1 MSDENY
7 TVKEIDKWAES
18 GCTVMLAGIIGG
30 SEAETKKTLEFLDR
44 AHELGIELILDCGGG
59 YHGCTAEAAAKREEQ
74 VRKNYERFK
83 GHPALRGFH
92 VGDEPGTPKSLDNAI
107 RAMGIHKRVAPE
119 LNPYLNMSG
128 DTPWWDFS
136 SPEWLKNY
144 LIKMKNETGCK
155 EICFDNYGQAD
166 GDGGVTGYLRTI
178 QAFVEA
184 AEAAGMECWETP
196 ICSAHGSYKQFT
208 EYQYMWQITTSA
220 ALGIRGITWFRFYD
234 RIIAPNYHGSPI
246 DEYGNTTLTFDRLG
260 RCQKRFND
268 QFGELLVTLKRKESW
283 MLGFQRMCF
292 PMFGENSHPL
302 IKDVRSFERM
312 VISTFEDKDGT
323 EYLCLVNAEMK
334 DPTTVHVTYDDEKC
348 SLTGLILNGKVTEP
362 YESGEYIS
370 LYPGQMA
377 MYRID
382 RK

>member
-1 MSDENY
+1 M
-7 TVKEIDKWAES
+7 
-18 GCTVMLAGIIGG
+18 
-30 SEAETKKTLEFLDR
+30 
-44 AHELGIELILDCGGG
+44 
-59 YHGCTAEAAAKREEQ
+59 
-74 VRKNYERFK
+74 
-83 GHPALRGFH
+83 
-92 VGDEPGTPKSLDNAI
+92 
-107 RAMGIHKRVAPE
+107 
-119 LNPYLNMSG
+119 
-128 DTPWWDFS
+128 
-136 SPEWLKNY
+136 
-144 LIKMKNETGCK
+144 
-155 EICFDNYGQAD
+155 
-166 GDGGVTGYLRTI
+166 
-178 QAFVEA
+178 
-184 AEAAGMECWETP
+184 
-196 ICSAHGSYKQFT
+196 
-208 EYQYMWQITTSA
+208 
-220 ALGIRGITWFRFYD
+220 
-234 RIIAPNYHGSPI
+234 
-246 DEYGNTTLTFDRLG
+246 
-260 RCQKRFND
+260 
-268 QFGELLVTLKRKESW
+268 TLKRKESW